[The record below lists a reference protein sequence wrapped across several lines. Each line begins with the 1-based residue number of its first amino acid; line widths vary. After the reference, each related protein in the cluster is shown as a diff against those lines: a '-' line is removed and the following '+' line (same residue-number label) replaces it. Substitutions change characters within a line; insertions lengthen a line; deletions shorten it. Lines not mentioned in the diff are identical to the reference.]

1 MEKQPRRRKG
11 DRPAPAMLIAGVI
24 LAVMAFTGGVLQV
37 STAAI
42 QAADPSRSNAQGIV
56 HLPLMIGGED
66 TPLDTSHA
74 GRFDTYEGSKT
85 CNACHLQ
92 EAKEAHS
99 SLHYQWQAPAPYVP
113 GLATGGKLGAIND
126 FCGYA
131 DVNWLGILTNLD
143 GQPADGGCATCHAG
157 MGARPEAEQTTA
169 QLENIDC
176 LICHSDTYK
185 RKVIDDNGTF
195 KLAPAP
201 ERMSVP
207 LLQAITDIREPSKAT
222 CLNCHLSSGGG
233 PNNKRGDLEPA
244 HVDPSRNL
252 DVHMASEANGGAGLL
267 CQDCHTTQEHKIAG
281 RGSDM
286 RGTDLDVPVQC
297 VNCHS
302 PTPHDSNDINKHTAR
317 VECSACHIPTFARET
332 STDMY
337 RDFQYVEEVPV
348 RRLYEPKITRGAHV
362 IPQYRWFNGTSTFYE
377 FGDPVTYQSNGRV
390 LMSGPLGD
398 VNDPNSKLFAFK
410 YHTATQAI
418 EPIQNRILP
427 LKMGILFQDGDVD
440 RAIREG
446 AKAVGWDLP
455 QNYEFIATDRW
466 LSINHEVAPEEQALR
481 CDACHAN
488 TSTRLDWPAL
498 GYTPKNTRNDKPL
511 CESCHEPEEQDW
523 SNYFYS
529 VHDKHVKDKGIA
541 CFECHNFER

>member
-1 MEKQPRRRKG
+1 MEKLPRRRKG
-11 DRPAPAMLIAGVI
+11 HWPAPAMFIVGVI
-24 LAVMAFTGGVLQV
+24 LAVMAFAGGVLQV

-42 QAADPSRSNAQGIV
+42 QAAGPDGSNAQGIL
-56 HLPLMIGGED
+56 HLPLVSGGGGP
-66 TPLDTSHA
+66 PLGTSHA

-92 EAKEAHS
+92 EAKEVHS
-99 SLHYQWQAPAPYVP
+99 SLHYQWRAPAPYVP
-113 GLATGGKLGAIND
+113 GLSTGGKLGAIND

-131 DVNWLGILTNLD
+131 DINWLGILTNLD
-143 GQPADGGCATCHAG
+143 GQPTDGGCATCHAG
-157 MGARPEAEQTTA
+157 MGARPESEQTTA
-169 QLENIDC
+169 QLVNIDC

-185 RKVIDDNGTF
+185 RKVVNDSGTF

-207 LLQAITDIREPSKAT
+207 LLQGITDIGEPSKAS

-252 DVHMASEANGGAGLL
+252 DVHMASEANGGAGLV

-302 PTPHDSNDINKHTAR
+302 PTPHDSNDINKHTTK

-348 RRLYEPKITRGAHV
+348 RRLYEPKITRGANV
-362 IPQYRWFNGTSTFYE
+362 IPQYRWFYE
-377 FGDPVTYQSNGRV
+377 FGDPVIYQSNGRV